1 MFIGPTLPTVMSSM
15 YQINSCT
22 LQKLGK
28 TRHKQN
34 PLFEGI
40 KGNRGSQDWKGH
52 RITSREFAS
61 NIGKA
66 IKPIR
71 CPIIPVTTLGSW
83 SSVAQSCWETLS
95 DCVES
100 A

>member
-34 PLFEGI
+34 PLFKGI
-40 KGNRGSQDWKGH
+40 KGNRAARTRRDIESPAGNLQV
-52 RITSREFAS
+52 I
-61 NIGKA
+61 
-66 IKPIR
+66 
-71 CPIIPVTTLGSW
+71 LGR
-83 SSVAQSCWETLS
+83 Q
-95 DCVES
+95 
-100 A
+100 